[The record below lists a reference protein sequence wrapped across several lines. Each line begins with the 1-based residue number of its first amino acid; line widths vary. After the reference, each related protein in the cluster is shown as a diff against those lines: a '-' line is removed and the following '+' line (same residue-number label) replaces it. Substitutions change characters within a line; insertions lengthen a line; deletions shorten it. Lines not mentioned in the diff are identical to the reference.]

1 VKIKILK
8 SPKNDLK
15 ESYWFYE
22 KQQKGIGSYFLE
34 AISADIESLRLYAGI
49 HPVFFGKYHRLLAK
63 RFPFAIYYRIM
74 DEEVRIYAVFDCRRN
89 PVWLR
94 ERLK

>member
-1 VKIKILK
+1 MKIKILK
-8 SPKNDLK
+8 TAKNDLK

-63 RFPFAIYYRIM
+63 RFPFAIYYRVIG
-74 DEEVRIYAVFDCRRN
+74 EEIRIYAVFDCRRN
-89 PVWLR
+89 PVWLK
-94 ERLK
+94 EKLK

>member
-1 VKIKILK
+1 MKIKILK
-8 SPKNDLK
+8 SAKNDLK

-49 HPVFFGKYHRLLAK
+49 HPVLFEKYHRLLAK
-63 RFPFAIYYRIM
+63 RFPFAIYYTIITQSWMRKSEFMLYLIAAG
-74 DEEVRIYAVFDCRRN
+74 IQSG
-89 PVWLR
+89 
-94 ERLK
+94 